1 MELDI
6 ETQKKLASEWFKFLQ
21 LKILEEFQYLEKE
34 FSKKKKLYLNILKKM
49 IGKKKILVK
58 VEVHTIF

>member
-1 MELDI
+1 MELDL

-34 FSKKKKLYLNILKKM
+34 LSKKKKSSS
-49 IGKKKILVK
+49 
-58 VEVHTIF
+58 ETF